1 MIVLLNENGY
11 VESYALVGS
20 LVDGIEVPDPED
32 IEHFESHFEAYGYAD
47 GKVSFN
53 DVWQTMLEK
62 SRKGSREPSAQRA
75 GVLACYQSCAAL
87 V

>member
-32 IEHFESHFEAYGYAD
+32 IEHFETHLTAYGFAD
-47 GKVSFN
+47 GRVTFN
-53 DVWQTMLEK
+53 DV
-62 SRKGSREPSAQRA
+62 
-75 GVLACYQSCAAL
+75 
-87 V
+87 

>member
-32 IEHFESHFEAYGYAD
+32 IEHFETHFTAYGFAD
-47 GKVSFN
+47 GRVTFN
-53 DVWQTMLEK
+53 D
-62 SRKGSREPSAQRA
+62 A
-75 GVLACYQSCAAL
+75 
-87 V
+87 